1 MNRNV
6 SMVHHST
13 VQLLLRRC
21 LAAAVFLSLAYGS
34 LLTATLA
41 DWSLVPA
48 GADRLREGLDNLLVS
63 TVIGIVAIG
72 GARLIVGRRFL
83 SPWLLIA
90 LLIPAYMA
98 LELAGVIR

>member
-1 MNRNV
+1 
-6 SMVHHST
+6 MVQHST
-13 VQLLLRRC
+13 GRQPLRWC
-21 LAAAVFLSLAYGS
+21 LAAAVFLAFAYGS

-41 DWSLVPA
+41 GWSLVPA
-48 GADRLREGLDNLLVS
+48 GADRLREGLDSLVIS
-63 TVIGIVAIG
+63 AVLGIAAVG
-72 GARLIVGRRFL
+72 GARRIVNRPFQ